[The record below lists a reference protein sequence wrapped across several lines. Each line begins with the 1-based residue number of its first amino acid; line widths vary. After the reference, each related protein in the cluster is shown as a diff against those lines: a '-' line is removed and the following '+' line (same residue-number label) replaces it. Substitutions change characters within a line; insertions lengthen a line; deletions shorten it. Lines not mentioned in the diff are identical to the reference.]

1 MKKLLILML
10 VLGMTSLASA
20 VTTVLTD
27 IELLYD
33 GTTVTVVG
41 LNAVVYEKAIGIYD
55 EAGQGTVGP
64 LYEVLIAAGD
74 LGAITGRPAGYNGVD
89 ISTLASPVG
98 EVTTGDWFKFAFAD
112 GAVGDTMTIYDYAE
126 SYTVPAGTLNLIPEP
141 MTIALLG
148 LGGLA
153 LLRRRK

>member
-27 IELLYD
+27 IELWYD

-41 LNAVVYEKAIGIYD
+41 LNPDGISSTGIYD

-64 LYEVLIAAGD
+64 PYEMLIAAGD
-74 LGAITGRPAGYNGVD
+74 LAAMTGRPAGYNGVD
-89 ISTLASPVG
+89 ILAMASPVG
-98 EVTTGDWFKFAFAD
+98 TVTTGDWFQFGFAD
-112 GAVGDTMTIYDYAE
+112 GAVGDTMTIYDYAV
-126 SYTVPAGTLNLIPEP
+126 SYTDPVGTLNLIPEP

-148 LGGLA
+148 LGGLF